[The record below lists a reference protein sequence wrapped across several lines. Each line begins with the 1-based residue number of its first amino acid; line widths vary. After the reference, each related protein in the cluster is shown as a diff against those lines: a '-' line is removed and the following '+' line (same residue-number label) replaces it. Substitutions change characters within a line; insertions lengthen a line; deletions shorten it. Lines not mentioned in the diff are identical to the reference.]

1 MDLKQIIPEREWDAN
16 VARALSRAH
25 RLVTHRD
32 NFTTAV
38 FWTNAGAVVGEAK
51 RNPNADP
58 KIDERGEQ
66 LAVIRAYR
74 DYQENGWREDT
85 A

>member
-1 MDLKQIIPEREWDAN
+1 MNLKDIIPEREWEAN
-16 VARALSRAH
+16 AGRALSKAH

-38 FWTNAGAVVGEAK
+38 FWTNQGAVVGEAK

-58 KIDERGEQ
+58 MVEARGEQ
-66 LAVIRAYR
+66 LAIIRAYR